1 MKIPKGFRFGV
12 AEAAIKKP
20 GRLDLALIFSEKDAA
35 IAGVFTTNKIKGAPV
50 KLDIERIKSG
60 KARAIVANSGNAN
73 VCNGTRG
80 MRDANEMARIAAL
93 GLGVEEE
100 TVYIA
105 STGVIGAPLP
115 MERIR
120 PKLSAAAEDTRSGS
134 KNAKKAKNP
143 SCFEDVAAAIM
154 TTDTFPKLAAKSFK
168 AGGREIRIAAVAKGS
183 GMIHPNMA
191 TMLCFIITDL
201 NISRAALARALKGS
215 VEKSFNRITVDGDTS
230 TSDTVLIMANG
241 LAGNA
246 QLNAS
251 SDGYA
256 QFCRA
261 LDAVTSE
268 LARMVAK
275 DGEGATKLVEV
286 HVKGA
291 KTKKDA
297 LRGAFTI
304 ADSPLVKTAINGNDA
319 NWGRIMAALGRSGI
333 NIEEEKIDIYLGK
346 IKIVGKGMSKGKDA
360 EAGKLLR
367 ESKEISLV
375 VDLNLGGESEKV
387 LTCDLTEEYIRINA
401 EYRT

>member
-1 MKIPKGFRFGV
+1 
-12 AEAAIKKP
+12 
-20 GRLDLALIFSEKDAA
+20 
-35 IAGVFTTNKIKGAPV
+35 
-50 KLDIERIKSG
+50 
-60 KARAIVANSGNAN
+60 
-73 VCNGTRG
+73 
-80 MRDANEMARIAAL
+80 
-93 GLGVEEE
+93 
-100 TVYIA
+100 
-105 STGVIGAPLP
+105 
-115 MERIR
+115 
-120 PKLSAAAEDTRSGS
+120 DTRSGS

-168 AGGREIRIAAVAKGS
+168 AGGREVRLAAVAKGS